1 VPWALVPEPC
11 GVDVKGGTV
20 IRSGRPQDENKM
32 KMMVKRIFMGIGTAT
47 HMPTTKFSPNG
58 HLRPPNPEM
67 TPKNTVKN

>member
-1 VPWALVPEPC
+1 
-11 GVDVKGGTV
+11 
-20 IRSGRPQDENKM
+20 M